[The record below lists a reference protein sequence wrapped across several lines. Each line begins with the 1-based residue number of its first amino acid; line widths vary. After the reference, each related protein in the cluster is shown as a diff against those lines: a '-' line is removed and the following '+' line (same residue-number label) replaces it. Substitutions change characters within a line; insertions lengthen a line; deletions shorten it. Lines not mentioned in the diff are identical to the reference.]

1 MAIAATWDFLTKVSS
16 GSNVDEISVTGI
28 SQNYTD
34 LYVIGMWNSTEGA
47 NGMRIRMNNN
57 DTSSSYIQTSINSG
71 TTQSMSQI
79 DTIFQTWG
87 TNGGTTLGKQFSVWH
102 FQNYTTSNKKVAQW
116 FGINYD
122 VNGVDY
128 NIGLQNTI
136 SSAITSL
143 QFRNTGTNSGNK
155 IASNAV
161 FYIYGIKEA

>member
-1 MAIAATWDFLTKVSS
+1 MAIAATWDFLTKVTA
-16 GSNVDEISVTGI
+16 GSNVDEVSVTGI
-28 SQNYTD
+28 SQSYTD

-47 NGMRIRMNNN
+47 NGMRIRLNNN
-57 DTSSSYIQTSINSG
+57 DTSSSYIQTSINAT
-71 TTQSMSQI
+71 TTQSQSQA

-87 TNGGTTLGKQFSVWH
+87 TNGGTTFGKQFSVWH

-122 VNGVDY
+122 LNGLDY
-128 NIGLQNTI
+128 NVGLQNTI

-143 QFRNTGTNSGNK
+143 QFRNVGVNVANK
-155 IASNAV
+155 IAANAV